1 VRLKI
6 SQSLPTTSA
15 LTTPTLRGGFGPI
28 SIEACETLSCPKVG
42 RRQMAE
48 GVRKMVTRKYAYLI
62 YYTVYET
69 EDEIIILNVK
79 HKARERGHSDI

>member
-1 VRLKI
+1 
-6 SQSLPTTSA
+6 
-15 LTTPTLRGGFGPI
+15 
-28 SIEACETLSCPKVG
+28 
-42 RRQMAE
+42 MAE

-69 EDEIIILNVK
+69 EDEIIILNEK